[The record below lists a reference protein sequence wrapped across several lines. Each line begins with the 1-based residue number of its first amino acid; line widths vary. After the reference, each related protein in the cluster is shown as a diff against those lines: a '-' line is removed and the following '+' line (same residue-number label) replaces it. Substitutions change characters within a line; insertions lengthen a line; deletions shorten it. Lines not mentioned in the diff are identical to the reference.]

1 MNAPRSHSNY
11 RSSISKNN
19 ALQENYCYRYP
30 HPAVTTDCV
39 VFGYDGLR
47 LNVLLIER
55 GGEPYQ
61 GCWAFP
67 GGFLNIDEDAPDGAR
82 RELLEETGLEVT
94 NIEQLGAFATPDR
107 DPRERVISIAYF
119 TLTRVQD
126 VKGGDDA
133 RVARWY
139 PINQLPPLAFDHQ
152 QMFEQA
158 LQRLSDCLK
167 LKTGNFFS
175 GDFSYEEIDM
185 IYFAT
190 LTNR

>member
-1 MNAPRSHSNY
+1 MEGNF
-11 RSSISKNN
+11 
-19 ALQENYCYRYP
+19 CYRYP

-55 GGEPYQ
+55 GNEPYK

-67 GGFLNIDEDAPDGAR
+67 GGFLNIDEDAPEGAR
-82 RELLEETGLEVT
+82 RELLEETGLKVS

-107 DPRERVISIAYF
+107 DPRERVISIAFF
-119 TLTRVQD
+119 TLTRVQE
-126 VKGGDDA
+126 VQGGDDSN
-133 RVARWY
+133 VAKWF
-139 PINQLPPLAFDHQ
+139 PINPLPALGFAHPE
-152 QMFEQA
+152 MFNMA
-158 LQRLSDCLK
+158 LKRLSDYLK

-190 LTNR
+190 LSKR

>member
-1 MNAPRSHSNY
+1 M
-11 RSSISKNN
+11 
-19 ALQENYCYRYP
+19 QENYCYRYP

-94 NIEQLGAFATPDR
+94 NIEQLGAFATP
-107 DPRERVISIAYF
+107 
-119 TLTRVQD
+119 T
-126 VKGGDDA
+126 
-133 RVARWY
+133 
-139 PINQLPPLAFDHQ
+139 PLAFDHQ

>member
-1 MNAPRSHSNY
+1 MEG
-11 RSSISKNN
+11 
-19 ALQENYCYRYP
+19 QFCYRYP

-55 GGEPYQ
+55 GGEPYK

-82 RELLEETGLEVT
+82 RVLMEETGLKAE
-94 NIEQLGAFATPDR
+94 NIEQLAAFATPDR

-119 TLTRVQD
+119 TLTRVQE
-126 VKGGDDA
+126 VMGGDDA
-133 RVARWY
+133 RVARWF

-190 LTNR
+190 LTRR

>member
-1 MNAPRSHSNY
+1 LRSKTTMEGNF
-11 RSSISKNN
+11 
-19 ALQENYCYRYP
+19 CYRYP

-55 GGEPYQ
+55 GNEPYK

-67 GGFLNIDEDAPDGAR
+67 GGFLNIDEDAPEGAR
-82 RELLEETGLEVT
+82 RELLEETGLKVS

-107 DPRERVISIAYF
+107 DPRERVISIAFF
-119 TLTRVQD
+119 TLTRVQE
-126 VKGGDDA
+126 VQGGDDA
-133 RVARWY
+133 NVAKWF
-139 PINQLPPLAFDHQ
+139 PINQLPDLAFDHQ
-152 QMFEQA
+152 EMFNMA
-158 LQRLSDCLK
+158 LKRLSDYLK

-175 GDFSYEEIDM
+175 ADFSYEEIDM

-190 LTNR
+190 LSKR

>member
-1 MNAPRSHSNY
+1 ME
-11 RSSISKNN
+11 
-19 ALQENYCYRYP
+19 QYCYHHP
-30 HPAVTTDCV
+30 HPAVTTDSV
-39 VFGYDGLR
+39 VFGYDGLK

-55 GGEPYQ
+55 GGEPYRGQ
-61 GCWAFP
+61 WAFP

-82 RELLEETGLEVT
+82 RELFEETGLKVT
-94 NIEQLGAFATPDR
+94 NIQQLGAFTAPDR

-119 TLTRVQD
+119 TLTRMQD
-126 VKGGDDA
+126 VVGGDDA
-133 RVARWY
+133 LKARWF
-139 PINQLPPLAFDHQ
+139 PINQLPSLAFDHQ

-167 LKTGNFFS
+167 LKTGNFIS

-190 LTNR
+190 LSKR

>member
-1 MNAPRSHSNY
+1 ME
-11 RSSISKNN
+11 
-19 ALQENYCYRYP
+19 QYCYHHP
-30 HPAVTTDCV
+30 HPAVTTDSV
-39 VFGYDGLR
+39 VFGYDGLK

-55 GGEPYQ
+55 GGEPYRGQ
-61 GCWAFP
+61 WAFP

-82 RELLEETGLEVT
+82 RELFEKTGLKVT
-94 NIEQLGAFATPDR
+94 NIQQLGAFTTPDR

-119 TLTRVQD
+119 TLTRMQD
-126 VKGGDDA
+126 VVGGDDA
-133 RVARWY
+133 LKARWF
-139 PINQLPPLAFDHQ
+139 PINQLPSLAFDHQ

-167 LKTGNFFS
+167 LKTGNFIS

-190 LTNR
+190 LSKR

>member
-1 MNAPRSHSNY
+1 MCEHKYSY
-11 RSSISKNN
+11 K
-19 ALQENYCYRYP
+19 YP
-30 HPAVTTDCV
+30 HPSVTTDCV
-39 VFGYDGLR
+39 IFGIDSDNKLK
-47 LNVLLIER
+47 VLLIER
-55 GGEPYQ
+55 MNEPFK

-82 RELLEETGLEVT
+82 RELLEETGMQVT
-94 NIEQLGAFATPDR
+94 NIEQLGAFASPDR

-119 TLTRVQD
+119 TLTRVQE
-126 VKGGDDA
+126 VFGGDDA
-133 RVARWY
+133 RLACWF
-139 PINQLPPLAFDHQ
+139 PINKLPPLAFDHQ

-167 LKTGNFFS
+167 LKTGNFIS

-190 LTNR
+190 STKR

>member
-1 MNAPRSHSNY
+1 M
-11 RSSISKNN
+11 
-19 ALQENYCYRYP
+19 EGNYCYRYP

-39 VFGYDGLR
+39 VFGYDGLH

-55 GGEPYQ
+55 GGEPYK

-67 GGFLNIDEDAPDGAR
+67 GGFLNINEDAPDGAR
-82 RELLEETGLEVT
+82 RELQEETGLHVT
-94 NIEQLGAFATPDR
+94 NIQQLGAFATPDR

-119 TLTRVQD
+119 TLARVQE
-126 VKGGDDA
+126 VLGGDDA
-133 RVARWY
+133 RVARWFR
-139 PINQLPPLAFDHQ
+139 IDQLPPLAFDHQ

-185 IYFAT
+185 IYFASLST
-190 LTNR
+190 LNKR

>member
-1 MNAPRSHSNY
+1 M
-11 RSSISKNN
+11 
-19 ALQENYCYRYP
+19 QENYCYRYP

-82 RELLEETGLEVT
+82 RELLEETGLQVT
-94 NIEQLGAFATPDR
+94 HIQQLGAFATPDR

-126 VKGGDDA
+126 VLGGDDA
-133 RVARWY
+133 RVARWF
-139 PINQLPPLAFDHQ
+139 PIDKLPPLAFDHQ

-175 GDFSYEEIDM
+175 ADFSYEEIDM

-190 LTNR
+190 LTRLNQTT

>member
-1 MNAPRSHSNY
+1 MAYTYKYPR
-11 RSSISKNN
+11 
-19 ALQENYCYRYP
+19 
-30 HPAVTTDCV
+30 PAVTADCIV
-39 VFGYDGLR
+39 ITKDAEPK
-47 LNVLLIER
+47 VLLIQR
-55 GGEPYQ
+55 GIDPFK

-82 RELLEETGLEVT
+82 RELLEETGLRV
-94 NIEQLGAFATPDR
+94 NAIEQLGAFTAPDR

-126 VKGGDDA
+126 VQGGDDA
-133 RVARWY
+133 RVARWF
-139 PINQLPPLAFDHQ
+139 PISQLPPLAFDHQ

-190 LTNR
+190 LTRR

>member
-1 MNAPRSHSNY
+1 MEG
-11 RSSISKNN
+11 
-19 ALQENYCYRYP
+19 QFCYRYP

-39 VFGYDGLR
+39 VFGYDGLH

-55 GGEPYQ
+55 GGEPFK

-82 RELLEETGLEVT
+82 RELLEETGLQVT

-119 TLTRVQD
+119 TL
-126 VKGGDDA
+126 
-133 RVARWY
+133 VARWF

-167 LKTGNFFS
+167 LKTGNFIS

-190 LTNR
+190 LSKR